1 MTADLLQALRDS
13 TTADQD
19 YIGWMN
25 DIASSGTCPISTATD
40 HSYQAAQQESATAVA
55 VKKEFA
61 ALWQPVA
68 APFGLPVY
76 TDDDI

>member
-1 MTADLLQALRDS
+1 
-13 TTADQD
+13 
-19 YIGWMN
+19 MN
-25 DIASSGTCPISTATD
+25 DIASSGTCSISTATD

-76 TDDDI
+76 TDGDI